1 MIVEAHVKYKK
12 DGFEICNT
20 TYGRF
25 LSDKNRYIN
34 PKMENELK
42 IFKKKISNRFA
53 NKEISN
59 NFTFPRVPSRDDLH
73 QKQPKNV
80 DQFAPKAT
88 T

>member
-1 MIVEAHVKYKK
+1 MIAEAQVKFTK

-59 NFTFPRVPSRDDLH
+59 NFTFPRVPSPENLH
-73 QKQPKNV
+73 
-80 DQFAPKAT
+80 
-88 T
+88 